1 MIEWQAGSG
10 VMLLVVWVRSGLLNI
25 CADHV
30 SGSVAVWRG
39 GIRFVDG

>member
-1 MIEWQAGSG
+1 VIEWQTGSG
-10 VMLLVVWVRSGLLNI
+10 IMLLVVWFLLGLVNI